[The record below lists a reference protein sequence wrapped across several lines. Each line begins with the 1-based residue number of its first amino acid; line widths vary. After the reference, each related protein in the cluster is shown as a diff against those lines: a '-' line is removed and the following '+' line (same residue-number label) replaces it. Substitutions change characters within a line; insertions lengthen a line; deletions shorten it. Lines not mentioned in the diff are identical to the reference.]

1 MAQSNV
7 VNDGVPTT
15 QTIPAVTQPP
25 SKKRKFFSG
34 SKGSGKPDRNSEA
47 LVETPKLS
55 HSQMGIHHTQMAV
68 ALDVTSLPAAVN
80 RVSSP
85 LSTSLRAEREREE
98 FKFCHVIATAYNVWL
113 LVDRQ
118 AVNRYGF
125 GPTIAS
131 REMLMLHD
139 ISAAY
144 VEAFS
149 AMVSQNGI
157 KLSTSEAYIVPEL
170 KRIIRGASA
179 TYLNQFFG
187 RVLDE
192 ADFSLDS
199 FPLADVLGRWEILRA
214 QAARFCGNL
223 SSWRVPDCKP
233 DFSLLDCGVVL
244 DGQLR
249 TSVGVRPLPQRL
261 EKVCIALGLVKY
273 TRHGISSFVP
283 QIIHQDDDSS
293 SLALRCG
300 CYSGLTMTRDQAVTE
315 LLTGMAPLSRV

>member
-1 MAQSNV
+1 MALSV
-7 VNDGVPTT
+7 VNDVPVL
-15 QTIPAVTQPP
+15 QTNPAVMQPP
-25 SKKRKFFSG
+25 QKKRKFFSG
-34 SKGSGKPDRNSEA
+34 TKGSGKPDRNSEA
-47 LVETPKLS
+47 LVEQPKLS
-55 HSQMGIHHTQMAV
+55 HSQMGIHHTQMSV

-80 RVSSP
+80 RISSP
-85 LSTSLRAEREREE
+85 LSTALRVERERDE

-118 AVNRYGF
+118 AVNRFGF

-144 VEAFS
+144 VESFS

-157 KLSTSEAYIVPEL
+157 KLSTSEAYIVPQL
-170 KRIIRGASA
+170 KRIILGASERD
-179 TYLNQFFG
+179 LNRYFG
-187 RVLDE
+187 RELNE
-192 ADFSLDS
+192 AELNLEQ
-199 FPLADVLGRWEILRA
+199 FPLADVLGRWEVLRA

-223 SSWRVPDCKP
+223 SNWRVPDCKP

-273 TRHGISSFVP
+273 TRLGISSYIP
-283 QIIHQDDDSS
+283 QVIHESDDRS

-300 CYSGLTMTRDQAVTE
+300 CYSGLTMTREQAVTE
-315 LLTGMAPLSRV
+315 LLVGMAPLSRV